1 MVFTWRLRGHV
12 GAQNNREKVF
22 WEFDSIIMQNTSH
35 NLLLFCPPTWPSH
48 HVTENHLYLILGYLY
63 PMTDTNVTDNFNT
76 YVNHLA
82 NKHVGHVK
90 PFYATPFDDL
100 TFDVWTRETVFREVG
115 GVVGDLGIWQGAYK
129 LSTSLL
135 QPFFAHLV
143 HYFTLTLFFWF
154 VCADRQPSTGQGII
168 HLLTLT

>member
-1 MVFTWRLRGHV
+1 MEPVRIFFNRWFSLDVFAAMLVHRTI
-12 GAQNNREKVF
+12 EKKSF
-22 WEFDSIIMQNTSH
+22 GNLTLMQNTSR

-63 PMTDTNVTDNFNT
+63 PMTDTIVTDNFNT

-90 PFYATPFDDL
+90 PFYAAPFDDL

-115 GVVGDLGIWQGAYK
+115 GVVGDLGI
-129 LSTSLL
+129 
-135 QPFFAHLV
+135 
-143 HYFTLTLFFWF
+143 
-154 VCADRQPSTGQGII
+154 
-168 HLLTLT
+168 